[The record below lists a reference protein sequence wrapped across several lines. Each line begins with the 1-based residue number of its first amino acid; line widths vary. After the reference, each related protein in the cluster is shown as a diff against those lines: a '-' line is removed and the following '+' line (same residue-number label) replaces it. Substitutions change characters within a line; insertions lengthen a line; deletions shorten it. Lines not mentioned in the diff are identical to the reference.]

1 MAESVT
7 FAAAGRKEKK
17 HLPFL
22 VEVTVR
28 LIKEKPLG
36 TFGAVIVVV
45 LFLAG
50 ILADWLAP
58 YSYMWQDL
66 DAKLLPPST
75 EFLLGTDNLGRDLL
89 SRIIYGA
96 RISMIVGVSVPAI
109 SAVMHLIIGGASG
122 YFGGKIDLIIQRF
135 VDTMMCFPPLVIML
149 TVVAIIGP
157 GLVQLILLLG
167 ILGGLGGGNRVI
179 RSLIINMKE
188 NVYVEAARAIGSPD
202 WRIMIKHI
210 IPNIMPMIIVSF
222 SMGMGGAI
230 LAESSLSFLGFGIPP
245 PYPSWG
251 GMLSGQA
258 RRYMIRAPW
267 MAIWPGLCLAIV
279 VWGMNMF
286 GDGLRDV
293 LDPRLRG
300 GLGRYGGMSQEKLQA
315 LAKKKLSSVI
325 SEEEEVK

>member
-7 FAAAGRKEKK
+7 VAAAGRKEKK

-36 TFGAVIVVV
+36 TFGAIIVIV

-66 DAKLLPPST
+66 DVKLLPPST

-167 ILGGLGGGNRVI
+167 ILGGLGGGNRVT

-300 GLGRYGGMSQEKLQA
+300 GLGRYGGISQEKLQA
-315 LAKKKLSSVI
+315 LAKKKFSSVI
-325 SEEEEVK
+325 SEEGELR